1 MEHVPS
7 GHFFANSA
15 WLCCAVLA
23 HDLVRWCAFLGG
35 IVDNDEL
42 TVTRTLRTRYFSV
55 PARLVNHSGILR
67 LRGPAKWPWANT
79 FAKTLGKLRLLDLAP
94 G

>member
-1 MEHVPS
+1 
-7 GHFFANSA
+7 
-15 WLCCAVLA
+15 
-23 HDLVRWCAFLGG
+23 VRWCAFLGG

>member
-1 MEHVPS
+1 MDHVPS
-7 GHFFANSA
+7 GHFFASSA

-35 IVDNDEL
+35 IVDKDEL
-42 TVTRTLRTRYFSV
+42 TVTRTLPHPLLLGACAPCQSLGH
-55 PARLVNHSGILR
+55 AEASWSG
-67 LRGPAKWPWANT
+67 KWPWANT
-79 FAKTLGKLRLLDLAP
+79 FIKALGKLRLLDLAP